1 MIFIE
6 QVLSDVLIFDCR
18 LEHIH
23 TFKSAVF
30 VVQNDRVLVKNQ
42 DRILADLPL
51 QSVGILYI

>member
-30 VVQNDRVLVKNQ
+30 VVQNDRVLVKNGSLL
-42 DRILADLPL
+42 LADMPL
-51 QSVGILYI
+51 QMTAILYN